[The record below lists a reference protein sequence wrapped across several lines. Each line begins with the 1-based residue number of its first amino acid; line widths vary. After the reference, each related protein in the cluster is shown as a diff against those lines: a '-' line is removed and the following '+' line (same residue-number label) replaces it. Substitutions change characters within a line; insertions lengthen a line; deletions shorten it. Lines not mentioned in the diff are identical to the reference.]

1 MGLILNLLHRA
12 LEAQPNVAH
21 KILAKF
27 AVPKL
32 LRTVAPAAQSFHLIT
47 QNVDRLSVRAA
58 DELES
63 ELVQQNLKGP
73 ANRARKGSIL
83 QMHGKLFEV
92 QCTKCDWRAEDFSMP
107 LCPALGEAEEGIQN
121 YTDAGSKARD
131 IPVDQLPRCRQCHE
145 LARPGVVW
153 FGEKPYHLDEINS
166 LVFKADMCLV
176 IGTSSTV
183 RLLHSAM

>member
-1 MGLILNLLHRA
+1 MYQVRLARGGLFYASLPRI
-12 LEAQPNVAH
+12 
-21 KILAKF
+21 
-27 AVPKL
+27 
-32 LRTVAPAAQSFHLIT
+32 
-47 QNVDRLSVRAA
+47 
-58 DELES
+58 
-63 ELVQQNLKGP
+63 
-73 ANRARKGSIL
+73 
-83 QMHGKLFEV
+83 
-92 QCTKCDWRAEDFSMP
+92 
-107 LCPALGEAEEGIQN
+107 GEAEEGIQN